1 MKRLF
6 LLVLLFLVVWACAD
20 DAATKMKPLD
30 LLPYGV
36 PMSIKVPLDSPQI
49 KTADGFLGE
58 KEVSIKA
65 GEGFDVL
72 ITYEPARTSDLAKLK
87 SEQVSN
93 VKEIS
98 NFSKMM
104 QEEEKGFIYETQIDS
119 THAYYGFRYVHLQG
133 SQFYLFQSGLI
144 GTFTLEQAE
153 TMYHAIQQK

>member
-1 MKRLF
+1 MQRLF
-6 LLVLLFLVVWACAD
+6 ILFLLFLVVWACAN
-20 DAATKMKPLD
+20 DATSKMKPLD

-49 KTADGFLGE
+49 KTGDGFLGE
-58 KEVSIKA
+58 KEVILKA
-65 GEGFDVL
+65 GEGFDLL
-72 ITYEPARTSDLAKLK
+72 ITYEPARTSDIAKLK

-104 QEEEKGFIYETQIDS
+104 REEEKGFIYETQVDS
-119 THAYYGFRYVHLQG
+119 THYYYGFRYVHLQG

-153 TMYHAIQQK
+153 AMYNAVQQK